1 MVRRQGLRLYL
12 APKETRSLSSG
23 RPREGLRGPARWTVS
38 LKGKISH
45 FDTQRELSKANRGLF
60 GKRKDEEQGK
70 EKGGEQ
76 DKASGKEK
84 DEPSIAF
91 VAVREL
97 LACHAEITELQE
109 KAKQEA
115 ASAIEQEASEA
126 NYAHPKPEIET
137 LREEL
142 DTVKKQLDTVNE
154 QWLLVLAQQDAIA
167 LTVEALSKG
176 LGKKMQIAFELL
188 RDDDQWPQDIQK
200 LQEHARL
207 LAAELQWPPS
217 KKELKDIRRLRNVLP
232 CMGGWILRSLP
243 SC

>member
-23 RPREGLRGPARWTVS
+23 RPREGFGAPRWTVS
-38 LKGKISH
+38 PKGKISH

-126 NYAHPKPEIET
+126 NYAHPKPEIQT

-188 RDDDQWPQDIQK
+188 QDDSQWPQDVQK

-217 KKELKDIRRLRNVLP
+217 KKELKEYTPSVRNVLP